1 MKILLVYPETPPTF
15 WSFKDALKFVSKKA
29 AEPPLGLITVAAM
42 LPVEWEKKLVDLN
55 VSKLYDAD
63 IARADYVFLTGMN
76 VHLRSF
82 KEIVRRCNKL
92 GVKVVAG
99 GPLCTTQYKE
109 ILGVDHFIL
118 NEAEITL
125 PQFLKDLR
133 KGNPKHVYETVDFP
147 DVSYTP
153 IPLWELLDMKKYAS
167 MSLQYSRGCPYDC
180 EFCSI
185 TMLNGRK
192 PRAKSADQFIAELNR
207 LYELGWRGGI
217 SVVDDNFI
225 GNKRKLK
232 TEFLP
237 ALINWSKDRK
247 YPFFFITEVSINL
260 ADDDELMKLMMEAGF
275 NSVFVGIET
284 PNSDSLT
291 ECGKA
296 INLKR
301 NLVDSVLKMQRN
313 GMLVSGGFIVG
324 FDNDTESVFDEQID
338 FIQQSGIANA
348 MVGLLN
354 APTGTKLFKRLREEG
369 RLLDM
374 FSGNNMDASINFI
387 PKMNYVDLIKGY
399 SRLLNTIYSQE
410 EYYKRLKTFLKEYK
424 VPDWTSKK
432 LTVDQIKAFFRL
444 LLRLGLFEKGKKYFW
459 KLFFISLWKYP
470 RKFPTAMTLAVY
482 GFHFRRVIR
491 TV

>member
-260 ADDDELMKLMMEAGF
+260 ADDDELMKLMVEAGF